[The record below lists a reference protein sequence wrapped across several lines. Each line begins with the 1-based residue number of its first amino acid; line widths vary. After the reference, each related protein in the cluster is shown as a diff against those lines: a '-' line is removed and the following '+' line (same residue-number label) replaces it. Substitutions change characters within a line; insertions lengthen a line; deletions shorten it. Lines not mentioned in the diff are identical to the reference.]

1 MPHFYYAIAI
11 TVDSRIFDEVIGRGN
26 RKLWPCHNLD
36 GRKNEKPPVVLDVTV
51 AKSFKVAGKRMFLR
65 GLRNRVNSAFKGS
78 RNRDII
84 CAEPQ

>member
-1 MPHFYYAIAI
+1 MTYFCYTIA
-11 TVDSRIFDEVIGRGN
+11 VAAYNRIFDEAIESYGLVTTLMAGKMRS
-26 RKLWPCHNLD
+26 
-36 GRKNEKPPVVLDVTV
+36 PPVVFDVAV

-84 CAEPQ
+84 CAESQ